1 MKTWGILG
9 ALDAEVALLL
19 DQMEVEETV
28 TVYGSTYYQG
38 TLRGKRVVL
47 ACCGIGKVAAALCAH
62 VMLRELGADVLVNVG
77 IAGAMRPG
85 LAVKDVVIGDELIF
99 HDFDEEL
106 LIKYYPHCSRFAADK
121 ELAALCERACR
132 ELGNVRFCTGRI
144 VSGDVFVSDSAL
156 KRDIAARY
164 SPACVEMEGAAVAQV
179 AHMSGKPFL
188 VVRTMSDTADD
199 SAEELYDNFFAEAAD
214 QSAHILLKMLSLAE

>member
-1 MKTWGILG
+1 MKKWGILG

-19 DQMEVEETV
+19 EQMEVEENYV
-28 TVYGSTYYQG
+28 VYGTTYYEGAIQG
-38 TLRGKRVVL
+38 RPVIL

-62 VMLRELGADVLVNVG
+62 VMLRELGADVLINVG

-85 LAVKDVVIGDELIF
+85 LRIKDVVIGDELIF

-106 LIKYYPHCSRFAADK
+106 LNKYYPHCSRYRTDE
-121 ELAALCERACR
+121 ELVALCQRACQ
-132 ELGNVRFCTGRI
+132 ELGDIHCETGRI

-156 KRDIAARY
+156 KKSIADRY
-164 SPACVEMEGAAVAQV
+164 APGCVEMEGAAVAQV
-179 AHMSGKPFL
+179 AYMSGKPFL

-199 SAEELYDNFFAEAAD
+199 EAEGLYDTFFEEAAN
-214 QSAHILLKMLSLAE
+214 QSARILLKMLSLAK